1 LEYLDSSDDLKEL
14 LHETILLISYIC
26 LLNEK
31 FQNILAKGEVTLIQR
46 MCSLP
51 FSYFCEKKLKEILF
65 PTLISISYKND
76 RNVEIL
82 SKEINLELL
91 ILFLKEKI
99 QLEPIL
105 EEEEI
110 ERLDESLEENIF
122 IGMAKLDKDQFFNQI
137 AHNADLNIK
146 KRAMSFSSTA
156 SSTKSCHDML
166 TGVSDY
172 IPLHHRFPRNFWEK
186 ALDFYLNF
194 GK

>member
-1 LEYLDSSDDLKEL
+1 MDSSDDLKEL
-14 LHETILLISYIC
+14 LHETILLINYIS

-65 PTLISISYKND
+65 PTLISISYKNE

-99 QLEPIL
+99 QLEPII
-105 EEEEI
+105 EEEEL

-122 IGMAKLDKDQFFNQI
+122 LGMAKLDKDQFFNQI
-137 AHNADLNIK
+137 ALNADLNIK

-172 IPLHHRFPRNFWEK
+172 IPLLHRFPRDFWEK